1 MRLRKKRPDDRR
13 SFGPTHKDANVLKQV
28 EKVKTATSKSGI
40 SSNMYIT
47 TACVDLFVFIVIELL
62 LLITSITSARTSHII
77 NTTHNTWEIS
87 NAYRKKVRISQYLNT
102 L

>member
-62 LLITSITSARTSHII
+62 LLITSITRTSDII
-77 NTTHNTWEIS
+77 KATHNTWEIS